1 LTQLGLLNLLNF
13 LNLSLAFSILG
24 LFARFEQIVKVLCTR
39 QILTKK
45 RLFAPPPFFFGPIW
59 AKRVHRSKLPGQM
72 VQKNEKCI
80 LPFCLHF
87 EAGKKKKKDL
97 KKKKK
102 DLPKCL

>member
-1 LTQLGLLNLLNF
+1 MHKANF
-13 LNLSLAFSILG
+13 DKK
-24 LFARFEQIVKVLCTR
+24 KV
-39 QILTKK
+39 I
-45 RLFAPPPFFFGPIW
+45 FAPPPFFFGPIW

-102 DLPKCL
+102 TYRNAFETH